1 MIRNDKY
8 NKYLDL
14 IYPLSLILLMAYF
27 HLLASLLNQLEINYI
42 HYLWIKNSTLIVSHL
57 SRVNITIEDSEQ
69 DKN

>member
-1 MIRNDKY
+1 
-8 NKYLDL
+8 
-14 IYPLSLILLMAYF
+14 MAYF